1 MPSKAGEVDAP
12 GDDMVEAYIR
22 FVKSKHA
29 AEGGRD
35 ADRGRGD
42 GSSDSLGQGLAF
54 PERPART

>member
-1 MPSKAGEVDAP
+1 MDAP